1 MAPFDVLLNNA
12 LQKGFNQSAQ
22 VQVRQA
28 TLSGNTGLLLIT
40 LEDGRKFSI
49 LYEPTV

>member
-1 MAPFDVLLNNA
+1 MTPFDSLLKDA
-12 LQKGFNQSAQ
+12 LQNGFKDSAQ

-28 TLSGNTGLLLIT
+28 TLSGNTGLILVT
-40 LEDGRKFSI
+40 LDDGRKFSI